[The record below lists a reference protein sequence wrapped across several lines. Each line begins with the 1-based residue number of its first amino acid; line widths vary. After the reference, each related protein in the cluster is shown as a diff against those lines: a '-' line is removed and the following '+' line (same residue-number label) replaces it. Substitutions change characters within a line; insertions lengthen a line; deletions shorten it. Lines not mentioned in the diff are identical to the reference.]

1 MRIAPGKWCDA
12 NVVYI
17 AVTVVQRGFQMRLIS
32 LKERLIAAE
41 SPIPKVLSAVLSAQI
56 KQSNEL
62 RGVMLLIMS
71 FQLLF
76 SC

>member
-1 MRIAPGKWCDA
+1 
-12 NVVYI
+12 VYI

-32 LKERLIAAE
+32 FKERLIAAE
-41 SPIPKVLSAVLSAQI
+41 SPIPKVLSEVLSAQI
-56 KQSNEL
+56 KQANEL